1 MTSYLIRRSIHMIL
15 LVFLAVSVVFFLLSL
30 SGDPARLMLP
40 ADATADEV
48 EAMRARLGLDD
59 PLHIRYF
66 RFIGGAMRGDFGT
79 SFRYGEPAMP
89 LVLQRLPATLQLV
102 VLSTVLFMSI
112 SIAASVI
119 LATRHGSYVDTFGTT
134 LAVFGQAMPGFWIGL
149 MMILVFS
156 VRLGWLPT
164 GGYGGV
170 VHFILPVLAMTIR
183 PIGRF
188 TRVGRSS
195 MLEVLRQDYVRT
207 ARSKGLSERVVIY
220 KHALRNALLPLI
232 TMLGLS
238 IGVRVGG
245 AVIVE
250 TVFYWPGT
258 GRLLV
263 SALNTR
269 DFAVVLSGI
278 FIVSV
283 AVAIANLAADVA
295 YVIADPR
302 IKYE

>member
-1 MTSYLIRRSIHMIL
+1 MTSYLIQRSIHMIL